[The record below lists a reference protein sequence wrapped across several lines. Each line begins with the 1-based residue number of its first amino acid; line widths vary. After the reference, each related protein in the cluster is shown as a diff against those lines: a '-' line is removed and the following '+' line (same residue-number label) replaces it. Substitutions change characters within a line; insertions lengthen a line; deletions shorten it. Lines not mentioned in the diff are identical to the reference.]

1 MTGSGADHRSMET
14 SGSDKEMAPRR
25 TRRAPIHGLLVAI
38 DAPELSS
45 DPWVVDGIDLSS
57 SGMGLVL
64 PPELLEGTRVLLS
77 FRLGEHEL
85 SRLPA
90 TVQHKQGVSGGV
102 IFEAWPDSER
112 LKLLEHL
119 VAFYESPPSA

>member
-1 MTGSGADHRSMET
+1 MTANGGDHRSTET
-14 SGSDKEMAPRR
+14 TGSDERMMSRR
-25 TRRAPIHGLLVAI
+25 IRRAPIHGMLVAI

-64 PPELLEGTRVLLS
+64 PPELLQGTRVLLS
-77 FRLGEHEL
+77 FRLGDHEI

-90 TVQHKQGVSGGV
+90 TVQHKEGISGGV
-102 IFEAWPDSER
+102 RFDDWPDSER

-119 VAFYESPPSA
+119 VSVYESPPK